1 MNVKKSAYSQ
11 RTYIENTTG
20 ALVPER
26 IDLSGRSPKSV
37 YIVSKKYNLWKKG
50 VMSVMLDPK
59 LYLNIQCY
67 KNG

>member
-1 MNVKKSAYSQ
+1 M
-11 RTYIENTTG
+11 
-20 ALVPER
+20 PER
-26 IDLSGRSPKSV
+26 IDLSGGSPKSV
-37 YIVSKKYNLWKKG
+37 YIVSKKYNLRKKG